1 MKRALWSLAGL
12 VCASFAAAQTDVIV
26 RLADGVSPSVIA
38 NRYHIKL
45 LDTTPSAPFAIYQ
58 LTDAQYDAVSV
69 ALDTDPQVVW
79 SEDDD
84 TVQEPS
90 SDGGRAN
97 GEHKGSTL
105 PAVGDRRALQTINT
119 AVLSTISWD
128 RTLAESSGRAVRV
141 AILDTG
147 LSPLQPA
154 LWKKVDASLNVLV
167 PTAKAYDWPGKID
180 SNGDGIYDS
189 KVGHGT
195 MVAGIVDQISPN
207 SRLVI
212 AKVADSDGQAT
223 LWSLI
228 KGLAFAVVTRS
239 EVANVSLGTLNHLPA
254 IDDVLDWCSSK
265 SLVVVAAI
273 GNNSKSQACYPAAVR
288 PVICVGG
295 LTYKN
300 AKASFSNYSSVCLVS
315 APAVGIVSQ
324 DYTGRIAV
332 WDGTSFATPMVSA
345 TVAEALRHTTPQTSF
360 EKFVKG
366 FDTYGVSLDAANPLF
381 KGKIG
386 KLLNFKSYLQHVLV
400 SKTEP

>member
-1 MKRALWSLAGL
+1 M
-12 VCASFAAAQTDVIV
+12 VCASFATAQSDVIV
-26 RLADGVSPSVIA
+26 RLADGVAPSVIA
-38 NRYHIKL
+38 SRYHIKL
-45 LDTTPSAPFAIYQ
+45 LDSTPSAPFAIYQ
-58 LTDAQYDAVSV
+58 VTDAQHDPVSS
-69 ALDTDPQVVW
+69 ALDADPQVVW
-79 SEDDD
+79 AEDDD
-84 TVQEPS
+84 TVQEPT
-90 SDGGRAN
+90 SDGGRQN

-105 PAVGDRRALQTINT
+105 PAVGDRRTLQAINT
-119 AVLSTISWD
+119 SVLSTISWD
-128 RTLAESSGRAVRV
+128 RALAESTGRTVRV

-154 LWKKVDASLNVLV
+154 LWKKVDASMNVLV

-180 SNGDGIYDS
+180 SNGDGIFDS

-195 MVAGIVDQISPN
+195 MVAGIVDQVSPN

-212 AKVADSDGQAT
+212 AKIADSDGQAT

-228 KGLAFAVVTRS
+228 KGLAFAVVSKS

-265 SLVVVAAI
+265 SLIVVAAI
-273 GNNSKSQACYPAAVR
+273 GNNDKAQACYPAAVR

-300 AKASFSNYSSVCLVS
+300 VKASFSNYSSACVVS

-324 DYTGRIAV
+324 DYTGKIAV

-345 TVAEALRHTTPQTSF
+345 TVAEALRHTTPQTSLD
-360 EKFVKG
+360 KFRQG
-366 FDTYGVSLDAANPLF
+366 FDTYGVSIDAVNPFF

-386 KLLNFKSYLQHVLV
+386 KLLNFRSYLQHVLV
-400 SKTEP
+400 SKSDP